1 VYILRH
7 CNAFDA
13 CTVNTGQGIVTRLPT
28 MPNPLRSVRQRSTSQ
43 LTRDH
48 TQNNDYSTRDH
59 PVNDVRSRR
68 VVIRCLALTI
78 ALLTGCSAAYHMGDP
93 ITAKPHTQVGR
104 TGPTPAAPDPG
115 DATAEY
121 RDKSAEKKAG
131 EWEFKWNQIQSPSDS
146 VTWTD
151 HFQVCGLKY
160 RFRNYD
166 QLFRCL
172 DLLEAKIAAGGERV
186 PKAEL
191 VQRGAPVMIAW
202 IRASAYAELGEPE
215 TALKWAELAWAALPE
230 EFRAA
235 DSRITKTKRF
245 GGHPAEL
252 KAIYYVGESLGSNGL
267 GFETT
272 AMQEGMFREG
282 RDNPAALDFRPAMVT
297 MSLAVQR
304 ALLNQRLGNADKTN
318 AALADL
324 RRWELVRWMNDT
336 TFNIIPVQSKIK
348 PFKGKAQLL
357 SIGPLFVAGDYQ
369 RVIVIYEQLAR
380 KVASTRQRESAGKA
394 LGSAFFSGD
403 FILKVVSHSDRRLF
417 TVAVEDVSNA
427 LLYAQSLS
435 RIGRIKDSSAML
447 DTLLELPEI
456 RAMGNLYWVAL
467 YERALIAIKGDQSE
481 DGIRLLT
488 RSVEAIESVR
498 STISF
503 EAAKIGFAGDKQ
515 TVYAA
520 LIGALAQHGDWQQAF
535 LFAERAKARALVDLL
550 AQRRDL
556 GPPQSAD
563 EKVRELFANAA
574 AVDSSVGLASEG
586 AVRGIKLVADSR
598 DALANV
604 APEAASLISVQKV
617 GIAEIAARMS
627 ADESLVDYY
636 VQGEDLYAFVMN
648 GVSIKG
654 VKLSARGLEEEV
666 RSFRDAIDRRDG
678 RAMETGRALHD
689 RLIRPLLTDLTG
701 RKLIIAPHGVLHYLP
716 FAALWDGEEYLVD
729 RFSLRLIPS
738 ASALVYLRTGQ
749 PKKLGKLLAL
759 GNPDLGLR
767 SLDLPNAQVEAVTIA
782 AMFPDSRALVR
793 AEASK
798 SAVKELANG
807 FSMLHFATHGKFDAN
822 VPLSS
827 GLYLAKGREADG
839 ILTVSDLY
847 SLRWDVDLVTL
858 SACETGLGKVAKG
871 DDVIGLT
878 RGFLY
883 AGARSIVASLWE
895 VDDAATA
902 HLMESFYR
910 NLSSNDKREALRLAQ
925 LETRQQYPEPWFW
938 AAFNILGR
946 AD

>member
-1 VYILRH
+1 MIIP
-7 CNAFDA
+7 A
-13 CTVNTGQGIVTRLPT
+13 G
-28 MPNPLRSVRQRSTSQ
+28 
-43 LTRDH
+43 DH
-48 TQNNDYSTRDH
+48 E
-59 PVNDVRSRR
+59 VKAERR
-68 VVIRCLALTI
+68 WSVVILCSTFTI
-78 ALLTGCSAAYHMGDP
+78 ALLAGCTPSYHMGDP
-93 ITAKPHTQVGR
+93 ITAKPQTQAGR
-104 TGPTPAAPDPG
+104 TKPSPAQDPG
-115 DATAEY
+115 DTTAEY
-121 RDKSAEKKAG
+121 RDKSAEQKAG
-131 EWEFKWNQIQSPSDS
+131 AWEMKWNQIQSASDS
-146 VTWTD
+146 VTWSD

-172 DLLEAKIAAGGERV
+172 DLLDAKIAAGGERV
-186 PKAEL
+186 PKVES
-191 VQRGAPVMIAW
+191 VRRGAPVMIDW

-215 TALKWAELAWAALPE
+215 SALKWAESGWAALPE
-230 EFRAA
+230 AFRTA
-235 DSRITKTKRF
+235 DNRITKTKMF
-245 GGHPAEL
+245 GGVDSDLLPVYNVAET
-252 KAIYYVGESLGSNGL
+252 LGSAGV
-267 GFETT
+267 GFENV
-272 AMQEGMFREG
+272 AMAEGMLHEG
-282 RDNPAALDFRPAMVT
+282 RNNPAALDLRPPMVT

-304 ALLNQRLGNADKTN
+304 ALLNQRLGNTEKAN

-324 RRWELVRWMNDT
+324 RLWENNRWMASNAYG
-336 TFNIIPVQSKIK
+336 IGLSVPSKIK
-348 PFKGKAQLL
+348 PWKGKAQLL
-357 SIGPLFVAGDYQ
+357 SIGPLFVEGDYQ

-380 KVASTRQRESAGKA
+380 KVTSKRQRESAGKA
-394 LGSAFFSGD
+394 LGGAFFSGD
-403 FILKVVSHSDRRLF
+403 FILTLMSPSDRRLF
-417 TVAVEDVSNA
+417 SIAVEDVSNA
-427 LLYAQSLS
+427 LLYAQSLG
-435 RIGRIKDSSAML
+435 RVGRIDDSAAML
-447 DTLLELPEI
+447 DTLLALPEI

-467 YERALIAIKGDQSE
+467 YERALIALKKNQRE
-481 DGIRLLT
+481 EGIRLLT
-488 RSVEAIESVR
+488 ESVESIESVR

-520 LIGALAQHGDWQQAF
+520 LIGALAQHGDWQPAF
-535 LFAERAKARALVDLL
+535 LFVERAKARALVDLL

-574 AVDSSVGLASEG
+574 AVDSSVGFASSDG

-598 DALANV
+598 DALGSV

-617 GIAEIAARMS
+617 GIAEIASRMS
-627 ADESLVDYY
+627 PDESLVDYY
-636 VQGEDLYAFVMN
+636 VQGEDLYAFVLN
-648 GVSIKG
+648 GQSITG
-654 VKLSARGLEEEV
+654 IKLSAKGLDGDV
-666 RSFRDAIDRRDG
+666 RAFREAIDRRDG
-678 RAMETGRALHD
+678 RAKETGRALHD
-689 RLIRPLLTDLTG
+689 RLMRPLLTDLKG
-701 RKLIIAPHGVLHYLP
+701 KKLVIAPHGVLHYLP
-716 FAALWDGEEYLVD
+716 FTALWDGEGYLVD
-729 RFSLRLIPS
+729 QFSLRLIPS

-759 GNPDLGLR
+759 GNPDLGSR
-767 SLDLPNAQVEAVTIA
+767 ALDLPNAQVEAVTIA

-807 FSMLHFATHGKFDAN
+807 FSILHFATHGKFDAN
-822 VPLSS
+822 TPLSS
-827 GLYLAKGREADG
+827 GLYLAKGREPDG
-839 ILTVSDLY
+839 VLTVSDLY

-910 NLSSNDKREALRLAQ
+910 NLANTDKREALRLAQ
-925 LETRQQYPEPWFW
+925 VETRQQYPEPWFW

>member
-1 VYILRH
+1 MLKSAHLLV
-7 CNAFDA
+7 F
-13 CTVNTGQGIVTRLPT
+13 TGKTTIMSAG
-28 MPNPLRSVRQRSTSQ
+28 
-43 LTRDH
+43 DH
-48 TQNNDYSTRDH
+48 ETKVER
-59 PVNDVRSRR
+59 RRR
-68 VVIRCLALTI
+68 VGALCSTFM
-78 ALLTGCSAAYHMGDP
+78 ALLAGCTASYHMGDP
-93 ITAKPHTQVGR
+93 ITAKPQTQTGR
-104 TGPTPAAPDPG
+104 TKPAPAQDQA
-115 DATAEY
+115 DTTAEY
-121 RDKSAEKKAG
+121 RDKSSGQKAVA
-131 EWEFKWNQIQSPSDS
+131 WELKWNQIQSESDS
-146 VTWTD
+146 VTWSD

-172 DLLEAKIAAGGERV
+172 DLLDAKIAAGGERV
-186 PKAEL
+186 PKAEF

-215 TALKWAELAWAALPE
+215 TALKWAESAWAALPE

-235 DSRITKTKRF
+235 DSRVTKVGDF
-245 GGHPAEL
+245 GGHPTAL
-252 KAIYYVGESLGSNGL
+252 KALYYVGESLGSVGF
-267 GFETT
+267 GFEVT
-272 AMQEGMFREG
+272 ALQAGMFREG
-282 RDNPAALDFRPAMVT
+282 RDNPAALDFRPPMVT

-304 ALLNQRLGNADKTN
+304 ALLNQRLGNTDKAN

-324 RRWELVRWMNDT
+324 RRWELVRWMSTN
-336 TFNIIPVQSKIK
+336 TFNILPVHSKIK
-348 PFKGKAQLL
+348 PFKGRAQLL
-357 SIGPLFVAGDYQ
+357 SIGPLFVDGDYQ
-369 RVIVIYEQLAR
+369 RVILIYEQLAQ
-380 KVASTRQRESAGKA
+380 KVASKRQRESAGKA
-394 LGSAFFSGD
+394 FGSAFFSGD
-403 FILKVVSHSDRRLF
+403 FILTLVSRSDRRLF
-417 TVAVEDVSNA
+417 SIAVEDVSNA
-427 LLYAQSLS
+427 LLYAQSLA
-435 RIGRIKDSSAML
+435 RVGRIDESGAML
-447 DTLLELPEI
+447 DTLLALPEI

-467 YERALIAIKGDQSE
+467 YERALIALKKNRRE

-488 RSVEAIESVR
+488 QSVESIESVR

-563 EKVRELFANAA
+563 DKVRELFANAA
-574 AVDSSVGLASEG
+574 AVDSSVGFEASDG
-586 AVRGIKLVADSR
+586 AVRGIKVVADSR
-598 DALANV
+598 DALGSI

-617 GIAEIAARMS
+617 GIAEITSRMS
-627 ADESLVDYY
+627 PGESLVDYY
-636 VQGEDLYAFVMN
+636 VQGEDLYAFVLN
-648 GVSIKG
+648 GQSLTGI
-654 VKLSARGLEEEV
+654 KLSAKGLDDDV
-666 RSFRDAIDRRDG
+666 RAFREAIDRRDG
-678 RAMETGRALHD
+678 RAMETGKALHD
-689 RLIRPLLTDLTG
+689 RLIRPLLADLKG
-701 RKLIIAPHGVLHYLP
+701 RKIVIAPHGVLHYLP
-716 FAALWDGEEYLVD
+716 FTALWDGEGYLVD

-759 GNPDLGLR
+759 GNPDLGSR
-767 SLDLPNAQVEAVTIA
+767 ALDLPNAQVEAVTIA

-807 FSMLHFATHGKFDAN
+807 FSILHFATHGKFDAN
-822 VPLSS
+822 IPLSS
-827 GLYLAKGREADG
+827 GLYLAKGREPDG
-839 ILTVSDLY
+839 VLTVSDLY

-910 NLSSNDKREALRLAQ
+910 NLADNDKREALRLAQ
-925 LETRQQYPEPWFW
+925 IETRRQYPEPWFW